1 MIWLNDRKILQISG
15 DDAKSF
21 LQGLI
26 TNDINLLETKTLI
39 YSVNLNANG
48 KFFADF
54 FIFKKK
60 ANYFLDCHIHQ
71 IEEIAKKFNF
81 FKLRANVEIKIRDDF
96 KVFFMN
102 EVGEEDPRI
111 DGFGYR
117 LYDEKQQIYHS
128 DKPLLIKYHEK
139 RIFQKLPEGYYDLT
153 PDKSYIAEYNFDE
166 INAVS
171 YQKGCYVGQETTA
184 RNHYRGQIRKKIFL
198 FEINNVNQELREI
211 IEKNNNFNSLQI
223 QDEKLLLCNLKNQ
236 VIFNKRSFENPQIEP
251 KEMGLI
257 LSTIYYHKTNVLK
270 GLALIKIEDFAD
282 LIAENQFFANLFLY
296 DNNINIL

>member
-15 DDAKSF
+15 DEAKSF

-39 YSVNLNANG
+39 YSANLNANG

-60 ANYFLDCHIHQ
+60 GNYFLDCHLHQ
-71 IEEIAKKFNF
+71 IEEIIKKFNF
-81 FKLRANVEIKIRDDF
+81 FKLRAKVDIIIRDDF

-111 DGFGYR
+111 DSFGYR
-117 LYDEKQQIYHS
+117 LYDEKNQIFYS

-171 YQKGCYVGQETTA
+171 YQKGCYVGQEATA

-198 FEINNVNQELREI
+198 FEINNVNKELREI

-223 QDEKLLLCNLKNQ
+223 QDENLLLCNLKNQ
-236 VIFNKRSFENPQIEP
+236 IIFNKRSFVNPEIEP

-270 GLALIKIEDFAD
+270 GLTLVKIDSSAD
-282 LIAENQFFANLFLY
+282 LLVENQFLANLFLY

>member
-26 TNDINLLETKTLI
+26 TNDINLLETKNLI
-39 YSVNLNANG
+39 YSANLNANG
-48 KFFADF
+48 KYFADF

-60 ANYFLDCHIHQ
+60 ENYFLDCHLHQ

-102 EVGEEDPRI
+102 EVGEQDPRI

-117 LYDEKQQIYHS
+117 LYDEKNQITPS
-128 DKPLLIKYHEK
+128 KASFLIKYHEK

-153 PDKSYIAEYNFDE
+153 PDKSYIAEYGFDE

-171 YQKGCYVGQETTA
+171 YQKGCYV
-184 RNHYRGQIRKKIFL
+184 
-198 FEINNVNQELREI
+198 
-211 IEKNNNFNSLQI
+211 
-223 QDEKLLLCNLKNQ
+223 
-236 VIFNKRSFENPQIEP
+236 
-251 KEMGLI
+251 
-257 LSTIYYHKTNVLK
+257 
-270 GLALIKIEDFAD
+270 
-282 LIAENQFFANLFLY
+282 
-296 DNNINIL
+296 

>member
-26 TNDINLLETKTLI
+26 TNDINLLETKNLI
-39 YSVNLNANG
+39 YSANLNANG

-60 ANYFLDCHIHQ
+60 ENYFLDCHIHQ

-102 EVGEEDPRI
+102 EVGEQDPRI

-117 LYDEKQQIYHS
+117 LYDEKNQITPS
-128 DKPLLIKYHEK
+128 KASFLIKYHEK

-198 FEINNVNQELREI
+198 FEINNVSIELKEI

-223 QDEKLLLCNLKNQ
+223 EDEKLLLCNLKNQ
-236 VIFNKRSFENPQIEP
+236 VILNKRSFENLQIEP

-257 LSTIYYHKTNVLK
+257 LSTIYYYKTNVLK

>member
-1 MIWLNDRKILQISG
+1 MIFLSDRKILQISG
-15 DDAKSF
+15 IDAKNF

-26 TNDINLLETKTLI
+26 TNDINLLDSKTLI
-39 YSVNLNANG
+39 YTANLNANG

-60 ANYFLDCHIHQ
+60 ENYYLDCHINC
-71 IEEIAKKFNF
+71 IEDIAKKFNF
-81 FKLRANVEIKIRDDF
+81 FKLRSNVEIKIRDDF
-96 KVFFMN
+96 KIFFSN
-102 EVGEEDPRI
+102 EVGEDDPRI

-117 LYDEKQQIYHS
+117 LYDEKNQIFYS

-139 RIFQKLPEGYYDLT
+139 RIYQKLPEGYYDLT
-153 PDKSYIAEYNFDE
+153 DDKSYIAEYDFDS

-198 FEINNVNQELREI
+198 FEVINVNQELREI

-223 QDEKLLLCNLKNQ
+223 QDERLILCNLKNQ
-236 VIFNKRSFENPQIEP
+236 AIFNKKSFEDPDIEP
-251 KEMGLI
+251 KELGI
-257 LSTIYYHKTNVLK
+257 VLSTIYYHKTNVLK
-270 GLALIKIEDFAD
+270 GLALIKIEDFVD
-282 LIAENQFFANLFLY
+282 SIANDQYFSNLFLY
-296 DNNINIL
+296 DNNINIS